1 MKFDECIFVC
11 LFVWWMELRKI
22 DNLELKKNP
31 CKSELTKNIEIQTHW
46 FRKCVTKIA
55 MLVFLELS
63 EINKLEFKI
72 LDQ

>member
-31 CKSELTKNIEIQTHW
+31 RKSELTDTLGSG
-46 FRKCVTKIA
+46 KCVTKIA

>member
-31 CKSELTKNIEIQTHW
+31 CKSELTKNIEIQTPLVPKMCNKNCNVSF
-46 FRKCVTKIA
+46 FRVI
-55 MLVFLELS
+55 
-63 EINKLEFKI
+63 
-72 LDQ
+72 